1 MIEIIYL
8 NEISLILFLFMIIFN
23 LIKNKNDL
31 LYIYV
36 NSK

>member
-8 NEISLILFLFMIIFN
+8 NQISLILFLFMIIFN

-31 LYIYV
+31 LNSYG